1 MNKILEKL
9 GQYGIVPVVVLNDSK
24 DAEPLADALCEGGLA
39 CAEVTFRTEAAAESI
54 RIMSEK
60 QPRNVSWCWYS
71 PYNRTGRRIRCRWS
85 KIYRKPWIKP

>member
-39 CAEVTFRTEAAAESI
+39 YRGCC
-54 RIMSEK
+54 
-60 QPRNVSWCWYS
+60 RNYQDHE
-71 PYNRTGRRIRCRWS
+71 
-85 KIYRKPWIKP
+85 